1 MKKLGVIKKIERP
14 TEWST
19 PCNAVPKKNG
29 ELRVCIDFTN
39 LKKSVNK
46 DVVKE
51 S

>member
-1 MKKLGVIKKIERP
+1 MKNLGVIEKIEKP

-29 ELRVCIDFTN
+29 ELRVCIDLTN
-39 LKKSVNK
+39 LKKSVKKN
-46 DVVKE
+46 VVKE